1 MAQGTIIELMDDM
14 HLSNEDIFHS
24 YYTNVSEK
32 NISQASQ
39 LIENN
44 SQIQNQITDSDNI
57 NRLITATNNN
67 EKIIKENIDG
77 FLDKQLQEFQNLIDQ
92 TVVMGAYSSTVQ
104 YDIHNLVYY
113 QSKGYYAYKK
123 PPIGTLPTNTNYWSE
138 YDIRGLK
145 GYGGV
150 NLNFKFAWDAN
161 TVYQPMDCVFYQNK
175 LWFANMTNQGVA
187 PNLAHF
193 PWLPAMIPLMPVK
206 TQIRKEEPT
215 TYISSGDFWFKIIE
229 GNDLENTK
237 WTEKASQ
244 ILPRYAAA
252 VFVFGDEIHITGGDN
267 SLDVK
272 QVEHQVYDALTD
284 TWSFKAEMP
293 MALSGQ
299 ASFTIGNKGYS
310 AGGVNNAYQVVGT
323 LYIYDNDTNTWST
336 GSSLPDSY
344 LPLFNGSTDGTLGY
358 ITTTTDKNNLPSGD
372 SFSYNPST
380 DTWTQLAT
388 CPMGLAGSSALY
400 YNKKIYVFGGVD
412 YTGGVSNS
420 LYIYD
425 IDSNSWSTGASAI
438 FKSAYAAHFADE
450 ELLYYCGGLNE
461 NSYSISNVQ
470 IYNVNDNTWTN
481 EVPMEHARTSAQGC
495 VCNNKGYVIG
505 GLCLANDFGTW
516 GYNEQ
521 YNLRPKKTP
530 LTVTFTY
537 SNNNGLTLTNQDV
550 TATLTANKAIE
561 DIDGWT
567 RQLDT
572 TLTKVFSQNTKGTV
586 TVTDLEGQSIQAS
599 YEVKRIDKTPPDITV
614 KTGSNET
621 VGDATNG
628 YSRISFK
635 IHDSN
640 GLASYMINAVNTNLS
655 GNPQYSD
662 INYITASTSGA
673 VVGDNTLKVTDRAG
687 NSTTFTFKLITA

>member
-14 HLSNEDIFHS
+14 HLSNENIFHS

-32 NISQASQ
+32 NIPQANQ
-39 LIENN
+39 LIEDN
-44 SQIQNQITDSDNI
+44 SQVQNQITDSNHI
-57 NRLITATNNN
+57 NRLITAINNN
-67 EKIIKENIDG
+67 EEIIKENIDG
-77 FLDKQLQEFQNLIDQ
+77 FLDKQLQEFQNLINQ
-92 TVVMGAYSSTVQ
+92 TVVMGTYSNTMQ

-123 PPIGTLPTNTNYWSE
+123 PPIGTLPTDTNYWLE

-150 NLNFKFAWDAN
+150 NLNFKFAWNAN
-161 TVYQPMDCVFYQNK
+161 TTYQPMDCVFYQNK
-175 LWFANMTNQGVA
+175 LWFANMTNQGAA
-187 PNLAHF
+187 PSLSHF
-193 PWLPAMIPLMPVK
+193 PWLPAMMPLMPVK

-215 TYISSGDFWFKIIE
+215 TYISNGDFWFKIIK

-237 WTEKASQ
+237 WTDKARQ
-244 ILPRYAAA
+244 ILPRYAAS
-252 VFVFGDEIHITGGDN
+252 VFVFGDEIHIAGGDN

-272 QVEHQVYDALTD
+272 QVEHQVYDTLTN

-293 MALSGQ
+293 VALSGQ

-310 AGGVNNAYQVVGT
+310 AGGVNNSYQVVSS

-336 GSSLPDSY
+336 GSNLPDSY
-344 LPLFNGSTDGTLGY
+344 LPLFNGCTDGTLGY
-358 ITTTTDKNNLPSGD
+358 IATTTDKNNLPSGN

-388 CPMGLAGSSALY
+388 CPMGLAGSSAVY
-400 YNKKIYVFGGVD
+400 YNKKIYVYGGVD
-412 YTGGVSNS
+412 YTGAVSNT

-425 IDSNSWSTGASAI
+425 IDSDSWSTGAPAI
-438 FKSAYAAHFADE
+438 FKTAYASSFSDE

-461 NSYSISNVQ
+461 NGYSINNVQ
-470 IYNVNDNTWTN
+470 IYNVNNNTWTN

-495 VCNNKGYVIG
+495 VCNNKGYVMG
-505 GLCLANDFGTW
+505 GLCIANDFGAW

-550 TATLTANKAIE
+550 IATLTASKAIK
-561 DIDGWT
+561 DVDGWT
-567 RQLDT
+567 RQSDT
-572 TLTKVFSQNTKGTV
+572 TLEKVFSQNEKGTV
-586 TVTDLEGQSIQAS
+586 TVTDLEGQSVQAS

-614 KTGSNET
+614 KTGSSET
-621 VGDATNG
+621 VGNATDG

-635 IHDSN
+635 IHDSS
-640 GLASYMINAVNTNLS
+640 GLVSYMINTVNTNLS

-662 INYITASTSGA
+662 INYITASTNGA
-673 VVGDNTLKVTDRAG
+673 VVGNNTLKVTDRAG
-687 NSTTFTFKLITA
+687 NSATLTFKLITA